1 VNNSGNNANG
11 NVTGANIEV
20 TPDVSAK
27 NESANVIVGNNE
39 NQNVDVNVNDNRNH
53 ADSDADARARNGNG
67 NLNVGVNSSAND
79 NVNANGSGR
88 PGDSPADPS
97 ALCESYGGSFALG
110 SGDLLWTCS
119 GLPDLGVDGN
129 NTRFFDLRTNA
140 CFANGGTAF
149 GWQNDPNFPQILE
162 CGT

>member
-1 VNNSGNNANG
+1 VAGGVDAGATSSASARGGDRESGG
-11 NVTGANIEV
+11 DGG
-20 TPDVSAK
+20 S
-27 NESANVIVGNNE
+27 GG
-39 NQNVDVNVNDNRNH
+39 QGGHH
-53 ADSDADARARNGNG
+53 ADSDADARARNGNV

-129 NTRFFDLRTNA
+129 NARFFDLRTNA